1 MEANLNTQ
9 KVGGEKPSLFGI
21 ITSPGV
27 QFERMKTSNAV
38 WGAFWLLVLLGGLI
52 GGFAAYV
59 YSLTP
64 EAIELNKE
72 LGVTVSAGMT
82 YGMGFGVGALG
93 MGFSFLLSAVV
104 YKVLMVFMSND
115 TSYKKLLAITVYS
128 SVISLIGVLINII
141 LAYILGGSGQE
152 MYTGL
157 GPIFASS
164 SGVVKGIVSKF
175 EVFTI
180 WGYVVTWLGLQIT
193 AGLTKKQATIITIV
207 FFVLTLGIGALQ
219 GMFQ

>member
-1 MEANLNTQ
+1 MEANINTQ
-9 KVGGEKPSLFGI
+9 DVGAKKPSLLGM
-21 ITSPGV
+21 ITSPGE

-38 WGAFWLLVLLGGLI
+38 WGAFWLLVLIAGLV

-64 EAIELNKE
+64 EAIKLNKE
-72 LGVTVSAGMT
+72 LGVTVSAAMT
-82 YGMGFGVGALG
+82 YGMGFGVIAIS
-93 MGFSFLLSAVV
+93 MAFVFLLSAVV
-104 YKVLMVFMSND
+104 YKVLMVFISND

-128 SVISLIGVLINII
+128 SVISLLGLLINTI

-157 GPIFASS
+157 EPIFASS

-180 WGYVVTWLGLQIT
+180 WGYAVTWLGLQIT

>member
-1 MEANLNTQ
+1 MEANINTQ
-9 KVGGEKPSLFGI
+9 DVVSKKPSLFGM
-21 ITSPGV
+21 ITSPGE

-38 WGAFWLLVLLGGLI
+38 WGAFWLLVLIAGLV

-64 EAIELNKE
+64 EAINLNKE
-72 LGVTVSAGMT
+72 LGVTVSAAMT
-82 YGMGFGVGALG
+82 YGMGFGVIAIS
-93 MGFSFLLSAVV
+93 MAFVFLLSAVV
-104 YKVLMVFMSND
+104 YKVLMVFISND

-128 SVISLIGVLINII
+128 SVISLLGLLINTI
-141 LAYILGGSGQE
+141 LAYILGGTGQE

-157 GPIFASS
+157 EPIFASS
-164 SGVVKGIVSKF
+164 NGVVKGIVSKF

-180 WGYVVTWLGLQIT
+180 WGYAVTWLGLQIT

-207 FFVLTLGIGALQ
+207 FFVLTLGMGALQ

>member
-1 MEANLNTQ
+1 MEANINTQ
-9 KVGGEKPSLFGI
+9 DVGAKKPSLLGM
-21 ITSPGV
+21 ITSPGE

-38 WGAFWLLVLLGGLI
+38 WGAFWLLVLIAGLV

-72 LGVTVSAGMT
+72 LGVTVSAAMT
-82 YGMGFGVGALG
+82 YGMGFGVIAIS
-93 MGFSFLLSAVV
+93 MAFVFLLSAVV
-104 YKVLMVFMSND
+104 YKVLMVFISND

-128 SVISLIGVLINII
+128 SVISLLGLLINTI

-157 GPIFASS
+157 EPIFASS

-180 WGYVVTWLGLQIT
+180 WGYAVTWLGLQIT

-207 FFVLTLGIGALQ
+207 FFVLTLGMGALQ

>member
-1 MEANLNTQ
+1 MEANINTQ
-9 KVGGEKPSLFGI
+9 DVGSKKPSLFGM

-38 WGAFWLLVLLGGLI
+38 WGAFWILVLLGGI
-52 GGFAAYV
+52 VGGFAAYV

-64 EAIELNKE
+64 EAIKINKE
-72 LGVTVSAGMT
+72 LGVTIPAAMT
-82 YGMGFGVGALG
+82 YGMGVGVGAIS
-93 MGFSFLLSAVV
+93 MAFVFLLSAVV
-104 YKVLMVFMSND
+104 YKVLMMFMSND

-128 SVISLIGVLINII
+128 SVITLLGVLINTI
-141 LAYILGGSGQE
+141 LAFVLGGSGQE

-193 AGLTKKQATIITIV
+193 AGLSKKQATIITIV
-207 FFVLTLGIGALQ
+207 FFVLTLGLGALQ

>member
-1 MEANLNTQ
+1 MEANINTQ
-9 KVGGEKPSLFGI
+9 DVGAKKPSLLGM
-21 ITSPGV
+21 ITSPGE

-38 WGAFWLLVLLGGLI
+38 WGAFWLLVLIAGLV

-72 LGVTVSAGMT
+72 LGVTVSAAMT
-82 YGMGFGVGALG
+82 YGMGFGIIAISMAFV
-93 MGFSFLLSAVV
+93 FLLSAVV
-104 YKVLMVFMSND
+104 YKVLMVFISND

-128 SVISLIGVLINII
+128 SVISLLGLLINTI

-157 GPIFASS
+157 EPIFTSS

-180 WGYVVTWLGLQIT
+180 WGYAVTWLGLQIT

-207 FFVLTLGIGALQ
+207 FFVLTLGMGALQ

>member
-1 MEANLNTQ
+1 MEANINTQ
-9 KVGGEKPSLFGI
+9 DVVSKKPSLFGM
-21 ITSPGV
+21 ITSPGE

-38 WGAFWLLVLLGGLI
+38 WGAFWLLVLIAGLV

-64 EAIELNKE
+64 EAIKLNKE
-72 LGVTVSAGMT
+72 LGVTVSAAMT
-82 YGMGFGVGALG
+82 YGMGFGVIAIS
-93 MGFSFLLSAVV
+93 MAFVFLLSAVV
-104 YKVLMVFMSND
+104 YKVLMVFISND
-115 TSYKKLLAITVYS
+115 TSFKKLLAITVYS
-128 SVISLIGVLINII
+128 SVISLLGLLINTI

-157 GPIFASS
+157 EPIFASS

-180 WGYVVTWLGLQIT
+180 WGYAVTWLGLQIT

>member
-1 MEANLNTQ
+1 MEANINTQ
-9 KVGGEKPSLFGI
+9 DVVSKKPSLFGM
-21 ITSPGV
+21 ITSPGE

-38 WGAFWLLVLLGGLI
+38 WGAFWLLVLIAGLV

-64 EAIELNKE
+64 EAINLNKE
-72 LGVTVSAGMT
+72 LGVTVSAAMT
-82 YGMGFGVGALG
+82 YGMGFGVIAIS
-93 MGFSFLLSAVV
+93 MAFVFLLSAVV
-104 YKVLMVFMSND
+104 YKVLMVFISND

-128 SVISLIGVLINII
+128 SVISLLGLLINTI
-141 LAYILGGSGQE
+141 LAYILGGTGQE

-157 GPIFASS
+157 EPIFASS

-180 WGYVVTWLGLQIT
+180 WGYAVTWLGLQIT

>member
-1 MEANLNTQ
+1 MEANINTQ
-9 KVGGEKPSLFGI
+9 DVGAKKPSLLGM
-21 ITSPGV
+21 ITSPGE

-38 WGAFWLLVLLGGLI
+38 WGAFWLLVLIAGLV

-64 EAIELNKE
+64 EAIKLNKE
-72 LGVTVSAGMT
+72 LGVTVSAAMT
-82 YGMGFGVGALG
+82 YGMGFGVIAIS
-93 MGFSFLLSAVV
+93 MAFVFLLSAVV
-104 YKVLMVFMSND
+104 YKVLMVFISND

-128 SVISLIGVLINII
+128 SVISLLGLLINTI
-141 LAYILGGSGQE
+141 LAYILGGTGQE

-157 GPIFASS
+157 EPIFASS

-180 WGYVVTWLGLQIT
+180 WGYAVTWLGLQIT

-207 FFVLTLGIGALQ
+207 FFVLTLGMGALQ

>member
-1 MEANLNTQ
+1 MEANINTQ
-9 KVGGEKPSLFGI
+9 DAGGKKPSLFGM
-21 ITSPGV
+21 ITSPGE

-38 WGAFWLLVLLGGLI
+38 WGAFWILVLLGGLV

-64 EAIELNKE
+64 EAIKLNKE

-93 MGFSFLLSAVV
+93 MGFSFLISAVV

-207 FFVLTLGIGALQ
+207 FFVLILGMGALQ

>member
-1 MEANLNTQ
+1 MEANINTQ
-9 KVGGEKPSLFGI
+9 DVVSKKPSLFGM
-21 ITSPGV
+21 ITSPSE

-38 WGAFWLLVLLGGLI
+38 WGAFWLLVLIAGLV

-64 EAIELNKE
+64 EAIKLNKE
-72 LGVTVSAGMT
+72 LGVTVSAAMT
-82 YGMGFGVGALG
+82 YGMGFGIIAISMAFV
-93 MGFSFLLSAVV
+93 FLLSAVV
-104 YKVLMVFMSND
+104 YKVLMVFISND
-115 TSYKKLLAITVYS
+115 TSFKKLLAITVYS
-128 SVISLIGVLINII
+128 SVISLLGLLINTI

-157 GPIFASS
+157 EPIFASS

-180 WGYVVTWLGLQIT
+180 WGYAVTWLGLQIT

-207 FFVLTLGIGALQ
+207 FFVLTLGMGALQ

>member
-1 MEANLNTQ
+1 METNINTQ
-9 KVGGEKPSLFGI
+9 DAGSKKPSLFGM
-21 ITSPGV
+21 ITSPGE

-38 WGAFWLLVLLGGLI
+38 WGAFWILVLLGGLV
-52 GGFAAYV
+52 GGFATYV

-64 EAIELNKE
+64 EAIKLNKE

-93 MGFSFLLSAVV
+93 MGFSFLISAVV

-207 FFVLTLGIGALQ
+207 FFVLTLGMGALQ

>member
-1 MEANLNTQ
+1 MEANMNTQ
-9 KVGGEKPSLFGI
+9 KVGGEKPSLFGM
-21 ITSPGV
+21 ITSPGL

-38 WGAFWLLVLLGGLI
+38 WGAFWLLVLLGGLV

-64 EAIELNKE
+64 EAIKLNKE
-72 LGVTVSAGMT
+72 LGVTVSAAMT
-82 YGMGFGVGALG
+82 YGMGFGVGAIG
-93 MGFSFLLSAVV
+93 MAFGFLLSAVV
-104 YKVLMVFMSND
+104 YKVLMMFMSND

-128 SVISLIGVLINII
+128 SVISLLGLLINVI
-141 LAYILGGSGQE
+141 LAFVLGGSGQE

-157 GPIFASS
+157 GPIFSSS
-164 SGVVKGIVSKF
+164 SGVIKGIASKF

-180 WGYVVTWLGLQIT
+180 WGYIVTWLGLQIT
-193 AGLTKKQATIITIV
+193 AGLSKKQATIITIV
-207 FFVLTLGIGALQ
+207 FFILALGLGALQ

>member
-1 MEANLNTQ
+1 METNINMQ
-9 KVGGEKPSLFGI
+9 DVGSKKPSLLGM
-21 ITSPGV
+21 ITSPGL

-38 WGAFWLLVLLGGLI
+38 WGAFWILTVLGGLVA
-52 GGFAAYV
+52 GFAAYV

-64 EAIELNKE
+64 EAIKFNKD
-72 LGVTVSAGMT
+72 LGVTVSPEMTFGTGVVFGAIGMAI
-82 YGMGFGVGALG
+82 GFFV
-93 MGFSFLLSAVV
+93 SAAV
-104 YKVLMVFMSND
+104 YKVLMMLMSND

-128 SVISLIGVLINII
+128 SIISLIGLLINTI
-141 LAYILGGSGQE
+141 LAFVLGGSGQE

-164 SGVVKGIVSKF
+164 GGALKGIANSI

-180 WGYVVTWLGLQIT
+180 WGFVITWLGLQIT
-193 AGLTKKQATIITIV
+193 AGLSKKKATILMVV
-207 FFVLTLGIGALQ
+207 FFILTIGFGAVK

>member
-1 MEANLNTQ
+1 MEANINTQ
-9 KVGGEKPSLFGI
+9 DVGAKKPSLLGM
-21 ITSPGV
+21 ITSPSE
-27 QFERMKTSNAV
+27 QFERMKRSNAV
-38 WGAFWLLVLLGGLI
+38 WGAFWLLVLIAGLV

-64 EAIELNKE
+64 EAIKLNKE
-72 LGVTVSAGMT
+72 LGVTVSAAMT
-82 YGMGFGVGALG
+82 YGMGFGVIAIS
-93 MGFSFLLSAVV
+93 MAFVFLLSAVV
-104 YKVLMVFMSND
+104 YKVLMIFISND

-128 SVISLIGVLINII
+128 SVISLLGLLINTI

-157 GPIFASS
+157 EPIFASS

-180 WGYVVTWLGLQIT
+180 WGYAVTWLGLQIT

-207 FFVLTLGIGALQ
+207 FFVLTLGMGALQ

>member
-1 MEANLNTQ
+1 MEANINTQ
-9 KVGGEKPSLFGI
+9 DVVSKKPSLFGM
-21 ITSPGV
+21 ITSPGE

-38 WGAFWLLVLLGGLI
+38 WGAFWLLVLIAGLV

-64 EAIELNKE
+64 EAINLNKE
-72 LGVTVSAGMT
+72 LGVTVSAAMT
-82 YGMGFGVGALG
+82 YGMGFGVIAIS
-93 MGFSFLLSAVV
+93 MAFVFLLSAAV
-104 YKVLMVFMSND
+104 YKVLMVFISND

-128 SVISLIGVLINII
+128 SVISLLGLLINTI
-141 LAYILGGSGQE
+141 LAYILGGTGQE

-157 GPIFASS
+157 EPIFASS

-180 WGYVVTWLGLQIT
+180 WGYAVTWLGLQIT

-207 FFVLTLGIGALQ
+207 FFVLTLGMGALQ

>member
-1 MEANLNTQ
+1 MEANINTQ
-9 KVGGEKPSLFGI
+9 DVVSKKPSLFGM
-21 ITSPGV
+21 ITSPSE

-38 WGAFWLLVLLGGLI
+38 WGAFWLLVLIAGLV

-64 EAIELNKE
+64 EAIKHNKE
-72 LGVTVSAGMT
+72 LGVTVSAAMT
-82 YGMGFGVGALG
+82 YGMGFGVIAIS
-93 MGFSFLLSAVV
+93 MAFVFLLSAVV
-104 YKVLMVFMSND
+104 YKVLMVFISND

-128 SVISLIGVLINII
+128 SVISLLGLLINTI
-141 LAYILGGSGQE
+141 LAYILGGTGQE

-157 GPIFASS
+157 EPIFASS

-180 WGYVVTWLGLQIT
+180 WGYVITWLGLQIT

-207 FFVLTLGIGALQ
+207 FFVLTLGMGALQ

>member
-1 MEANLNTQ
+1 MEANINTQ
-9 KVGGEKPSLFGI
+9 DVVSKKPSLFGM
-21 ITSPGV
+21 ITSPGE

-38 WGAFWLLVLLGGLI
+38 WGAFWLLVLIAGLV

-64 EAIELNKE
+64 EAINLNKE
-72 LGVTVSAGMT
+72 LGVTVSAAMT
-82 YGMGFGVGALG
+82 YGMGFGVIAIS
-93 MGFSFLLSAVV
+93 MAFVFLLSAVV
-104 YKVLMVFMSND
+104 YKVLMVFISND

-128 SVISLIGVLINII
+128 SVISLLGLLINTI
-141 LAYILGGSGQE
+141 LAYILDGTGQE

-157 GPIFASS
+157 EPIFASS

-180 WGYVVTWLGLQIT
+180 WGYAVTWLGLQIT

-207 FFVLTLGIGALQ
+207 FFVLTLGMGALQ

>member
-1 MEANLNTQ
+1 MEANINTQ
-9 KVGGEKPSLFGI
+9 DVGAKKPSLLGM
-21 ITSPGV
+21 ITSPGE

-38 WGAFWLLVLLGGLI
+38 WGAFWLLVLIAGLV

-72 LGVTVSAGMT
+72 LGVTVSAAMT
-82 YGMGFGVGALG
+82 YGMGFGIIAISMAFV
-93 MGFSFLLSAVV
+93 FLLSAVV
-104 YKVLMVFMSND
+104 YKVLMVFISND

-128 SVISLIGVLINII
+128 SVISLLGLLINTI

-157 GPIFASS
+157 EPIFASS

-180 WGYVVTWLGLQIT
+180 WGYAVTWLGLQIT

-207 FFVLTLGIGALQ
+207 FFVLTLGMGALQ

>member
-9 KVGGEKPSLFGI
+9 KVGGEKPSLFGM

-72 LGVTVSAGMT
+72 LGVTVSVGMT

>member
-1 MEANLNTQ
+1 MEANINTQ
-9 KVGGEKPSLFGI
+9 DVVSKKPSLFGM
-21 ITSPGV
+21 ITSPGE

-38 WGAFWLLVLLGGLI
+38 WGAFWLLVLIAGI
-52 GGFAAYV
+52 VGGFAAYV

-64 EAIELNKE
+64 EAINLNKE
-72 LGVTVSAGMT
+72 LGVTVSAAMT
-82 YGMGFGVGALG
+82 YGMGFGVIAIS
-93 MGFSFLLSAVV
+93 MAFVFLLSAVV
-104 YKVLMVFMSND
+104 YKVLMVFISND

-128 SVISLIGVLINII
+128 SVISLLGLLINTI
-141 LAYILGGSGQE
+141 LAYILGGTGQE

-157 GPIFASS
+157 EPIFASS
-164 SGVVKGIVSKF
+164 NGVVKGIVSKF

-180 WGYVVTWLGLQIT
+180 WGYAVTWLGLQIT

-207 FFVLTLGIGALQ
+207 FFVLTLGMGALQ

>member
-9 KVGGEKPSLFGI
+9 KVGGEKPSLFGM

-141 LAYILGGSGQE
+141 LAYVLGGSGQE

>member
-1 MEANLNTQ
+1 MEANMNTQ
-9 KVGGEKPSLFGI
+9 KVGGEKPSLFGM
-21 ITSPGV
+21 ITSPGL

-38 WGAFWLLVLLGGLI
+38 WGAFWLLVVLGGLV

-64 EAIELNKE
+64 EAIKLNKE
-72 LGVTVSAGMT
+72 LGVTVSAAMT
-82 YGMGFGVGALG
+82 YGMGFGVGAIG
-93 MGFSFLLSAVV
+93 MAFGFLLSAVV
-104 YKVLMVFMSND
+104 YKVLMMFMSND

-128 SVISLIGVLINII
+128 SVISLLGLLINVI
-141 LAYILGGSGQE
+141 LAFVLGGSGQE

-157 GPIFASS
+157 GPIFSSS
-164 SGVVKGIVSKF
+164 SGVIKGIASKF

-180 WGYVVTWLGLQIT
+180 WGYIVTWLGLQIT
-193 AGLTKKQATIITIV
+193 AGLSKKQATIITIV
-207 FFVLTLGIGALQ
+207 FFILALGLGALQ

>member
-1 MEANLNTQ
+1 METNINTQ
-9 KVGGEKPSLFGI
+9 DVGSKKPSLFGM
-21 ITSPGV
+21 ITSPGE

-38 WGAFWLLVLLGGLI
+38 WGAFWILVLLGGLV

-64 EAIELNKE
+64 EAIKLNKE

-93 MGFSFLLSAVV
+93 MGFSFLISAVV

-207 FFVLTLGIGALQ
+207 FFVLTLGMGALQ

>member
-1 MEANLNTQ
+1 MEANINTQ
-9 KVGGEKPSLFGI
+9 DVGSKKPSLLGM
-21 ITSPGV
+21 ITSPGE

-38 WGAFWLLVLLGGLI
+38 WGAFWILVLLGGLV
-52 GGFAAYV
+52 GGFTAYV

-64 EAIELNKE
+64 EAIKLNKE

-82 YGMGFGVGALG
+82 YGMGFGVGALT
-93 MGFSFLLSAVV
+93 MGFSFLLGAVV
-104 YKVLMVFMSND
+104 YKVLMMFMSND

-128 SVISLIGVLINII
+128 SVITLLGLLINTI

-157 GPIFASS
+157 GPVFSSS

-180 WGYVVTWLGLQIT
+180 WGYVVTWLGLQIA

-207 FFVLTLGIGALQ
+207 FFVLALGLGALQ

>member
-1 MEANLNTQ
+1 MEANINTQ
-9 KVGGEKPSLFGI
+9 DVGAKKPSLLGM
-21 ITSPGV
+21 ITSPGE

-38 WGAFWLLVLLGGLI
+38 WGAFWLLVLIAGLV

-64 EAIELNKE
+64 EAIEINKE
-72 LGVTVSAGMT
+72 LGVTVSAAMT
-82 YGMGFGVGALG
+82 YGMGFGIIAISMAFV
-93 MGFSFLLSAVV
+93 FLLSAVV
-104 YKVLMVFMSND
+104 YKVLMVFISND

-128 SVISLIGVLINII
+128 SVISLLGLLINTI

-157 GPIFASS
+157 EPIFASS

-180 WGYVVTWLGLQIT
+180 WGYAVTWLGLQIT

-207 FFVLTLGIGALQ
+207 FFVLTLGMGALQ

>member
-1 MEANLNTQ
+1 MEANINTQ
-9 KVGGEKPSLFGI
+9 DVVSKKPSLFGM
-21 ITSPGV
+21 ITSPGE

-38 WGAFWLLVLLGGLI
+38 WGAFWLLVLIAGLV

-64 EAIELNKE
+64 EAIKLNKE
-72 LGVTVSAGMT
+72 LGVTVSAAMT
-82 YGMGFGVGALG
+82 YGMGFGVIAIS
-93 MGFSFLLSAVV
+93 MAFVFLLSSVV
-104 YKVLMVFMSND
+104 YKVLMVFISND
-115 TSYKKLLAITVYS
+115 TSFKKLLAITVYS
-128 SVISLIGVLINII
+128 SVISLLGLLINTI

-157 GPIFASS
+157 EPIFASS

-180 WGYVVTWLGLQIT
+180 WGYAVTWLGLQIT

-207 FFVLTLGIGALQ
+207 FFVLTLGMGALQ

>member
-1 MEANLNTQ
+1 MEANINTQ
-9 KVGGEKPSLFGI
+9 DVVSKKPSLFGM
-21 ITSPGV
+21 ITSPGE

-38 WGAFWLLVLLGGLI
+38 WGAFWLLVLIAGLV

-64 EAIELNKE
+64 EAIKLNKE
-72 LGVTVSAGMT
+72 LGVTVSAAMT
-82 YGMGFGVGALG
+82 YGMGFGVIAIS
-93 MGFSFLLSAVV
+93 MAFVFLLSAVV
-104 YKVLMVFMSND
+104 YKVLMVFISND

-128 SVISLIGVLINII
+128 SVISLLGLLINTI
-141 LAYILGGSGQE
+141 LAYILGGTGQE

-157 GPIFASS
+157 EPIFASS
-164 SGVVKGIVSKF
+164 SGVVKGIVSKC

-180 WGYVVTWLGLQIT
+180 WGYAVTWLGLQIT

-207 FFVLTLGIGALQ
+207 FFVLTLGMGALQ

>member
-1 MEANLNTQ
+1 MEANINTQ
-9 KVGGEKPSLFGI
+9 DVGSKKPSLLGM
-21 ITSPGV
+21 ITSPGE

-38 WGAFWLLVLLGGLI
+38 WGAFWILVLLGGLV

-64 EAIELNKE
+64 EAIKLNKE

-82 YGMGFGVGALG
+82 YGMGFGVGALT
-93 MGFSFLLSAVV
+93 MGFSFLLGAVV
-104 YKVLMVFMSND
+104 YKVLMMFMSND

-128 SVISLIGVLINII
+128 SVITLLGLLINTI

-157 GPIFASS
+157 GPVFSSS

-180 WGYVVTWLGLQIT
+180 WGYVVTWLGLQIA

-207 FFVLTLGIGALQ
+207 FFVLALGLGALQ

>member
-1 MEANLNTQ
+1 MEANINTQ
-9 KVGGEKPSLFGI
+9 DVVSKKPSLLGM
-21 ITSPGV
+21 ITSPGE

-38 WGAFWLLVLLGGLI
+38 WGAFWLLVLIAGLV

-64 EAIELNKE
+64 EAIKLNKE
-72 LGVTVSAGMT
+72 LGVTVSAAMT
-82 YGMGFGVGALG
+82 YGMGFGVIAIS
-93 MGFSFLLSAVV
+93 MAFVFLLSAVV
-104 YKVLMVFMSND
+104 YKVLMVFISND
-115 TSYKKLLAITVYS
+115 TSFKKLLAITVYS
-128 SVISLIGVLINII
+128 SVISLLGLLINTI

-157 GPIFASS
+157 EPIFASS

-180 WGYVVTWLGLQIT
+180 WGYAVTWLGLQIT

-207 FFVLTLGIGALQ
+207 FFVLTLGMGALQ

>member
-1 MEANLNTQ
+1 MEANINTQ
-9 KVGGEKPSLFGI
+9 DVGSKKPSLFGM

-27 QFERMKTSNAV
+27 QFERMKTSNTV
-38 WGAFWLLVLLGGLI
+38 WGAFWLLVLLGGLV

-64 EAIELNKE
+64 EAIKLNKE

-93 MGFSFLLSAVV
+93 MGFSFLISAVV

-164 SGVVKGIVSKF
+164 SSVVKGIVSKF

-207 FFVLTLGIGALQ
+207 FFVLTLGMGALQ

>member
-1 MEANLNTQ
+1 MEANINTQ
-9 KVGGEKPSLFGI
+9 DAGGKKPSLFGM

-38 WGAFWLLVLLGGLI
+38 WGAFWLLVLLGGLV

-64 EAIELNKE
+64 EAIKLNKE

-93 MGFSFLLSAVV
+93 MGFSFLISAVV
-104 YKVLMVFMSND
+104 YKVLMMFMSND
-115 TSYKKLLAITVYS
+115 TSYKKLLAIIVYS

-207 FFVLTLGIGALQ
+207 FFVLTLGMGALQ

>member
-9 KVGGEKPSLFGI
+9 KVGGEKPSLFGM

-38 WGAFWLLVLLGGLI
+38 WGAFWLLVLLGGLVA
-52 GGFAAYV
+52 GLAAYV

-64 EAIELNKE
+64 EAIKMNKD
-72 LGVTVSAGMT
+72 LGVSVTPIMSFVTGAVFGAIVMAISFFISA
-82 YGMGFGVGALG
+82 A
-93 MGFSFLLSAVV
+93 V
-104 YKVLMVFMSND
+104 YKVLMMFMSND
-115 TSYKKLLAITVYS
+115 TSYKKLLTISVYS
-128 SVISLIGVLINII
+128 SIISLLGLLINTV
-141 LAYILGGSGQE
+141 LALVLGGSGKE

-157 GPIFASS
+157 GPIFTS
-164 SGVVKGIVSKF
+164 SGGAVKGIANSI

-180 WGYVVTWLGLQIT
+180 WGFVITWLGLQIT
-193 AGLTKKQATIITIV
+193 ADLSKKKATILMVV
-207 FFVLTLGIGALQ
+207 FFILTIGFGAVK

>member
-1 MEANLNTQ
+1 METNINTQ
-9 KVGGEKPSLFGI
+9 DAGSKKPSLFGM
-21 ITSPGV
+21 ITSPGE

-38 WGAFWLLVLLGGLI
+38 WGAFWILVLLGGLV

-64 EAIELNKE
+64 EAIKLNKE

-82 YGMGFGVGALG
+82 YGMGF
-93 MGFSFLLSAVV
+93 SFLISAVV

-115 TSYKKLLAITVYS
+115 TSYKKILAITVYS

-207 FFVLTLGIGALQ
+207 FFVLTLGMGALQ

>member
-1 MEANLNTQ
+1 MEANINTQ
-9 KVGGEKPSLFGI
+9 DVGAKKPSLLGMV
-21 ITSPGV
+21 TSPGE

-38 WGAFWLLVLLGGLI
+38 WGAFWLLVLIAGLV

-64 EAIELNKE
+64 EAIKLNKE
-72 LGVTVSAGMT
+72 LGVTVSAAMT
-82 YGMGFGVGALG
+82 YGMGFGVIAIS
-93 MGFSFLLSAVV
+93 MAFVFLLSAVV
-104 YKVLMVFMSND
+104 YKLLMVFISND

-128 SVISLIGVLINII
+128 SVISLLGLLINTI
-141 LAYILGGSGQE
+141 LAYILGGTGQE

-157 GPIFASS
+157 EPIFASS

-180 WGYVVTWLGLQIT
+180 WGYAVTWLGLQIT

-207 FFVLTLGIGALQ
+207 FFVLTLGMGALQ